1 MNCQTV
7 FFGYFLWVLWV
18 KKYHERKQERLFDSN
33 KNGIMI
39 SAENDSV
46 ETRKALILWTV
57 MTTMHTQFFS
67 CITI

>member
-1 MNCQTV
+1 MPN
-7 FFGYFLWVLWV
+7 GFLWVLWV

-57 MTTMHTQFFS
+57 MTTMHIQCFS
-67 CITI
+67 CIII

>member
-1 MNCQTV
+1 MPN
-7 FFGYFLWVLWV
+7 GFLWVLWV
-18 KKYHERKQERLFDSN
+18 KKYHERKREHLFDSN